1 MGVGAFFVREGSL
14 MSGLTITVAEAA
26 EALGISEWLY
36 YDQFK
41 KGNLPGIRVGRRIT
55 VQTHQIEALI
65 GRPLTDK
72 AAS

>member
-1 MGVGAFFVREGSL
+1 

-26 EALGISEWLY
+26 KALGISEWLY

-41 KGNLPGIRVGRRIT
+41 KGKLPGIRVGRRIT